1 MGAGRGGG
9 VCVCVCGGGGGGQE
23 EDPKTPSSENL
34 KGVCGTSLL
43 QI

>member
-1 MGAGRGGG
+1 M
-9 VCVCVCGGGGGGQE
+9 CVCVCGGGGGGQE

-34 KGVCGTSLL
+34 NGVCGTSLL